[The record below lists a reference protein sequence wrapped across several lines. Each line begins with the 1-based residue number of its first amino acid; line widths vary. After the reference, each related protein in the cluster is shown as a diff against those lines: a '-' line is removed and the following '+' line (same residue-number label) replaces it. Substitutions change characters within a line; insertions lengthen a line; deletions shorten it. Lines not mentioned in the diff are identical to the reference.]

1 MKEYELNRQEKGMI
15 LGIILNTRNDYLK
28 KYKYSK
34 IKYESLE
41 NIETINTNERI
52 EDVVLKNYDEFLCS
66 SELSNLFENPNIK
79 EVIEKALTEKQKS
92 VLFLYYCKNKKD
104 KEIASILSI
113 KEDTSRKI
121 RNRSLEKI
129 RKRIKE

>member
-1 MKEYELNRQEKGMI
+1 MKEYELNRQEKGII

-79 EVIEKALTEKQKS
+79 EVIEKALTENVLNPKS
-92 VLFLYYCKNKKD
+92 WTV
-104 KEIASILSI
+104 
-113 KEDTSRKI
+113 
-121 RNRSLEKI
+121 
-129 RKRIKE
+129 

>member
-1 MKEYELNRQEKGMI
+1 MEEYELSRQEKGII

-52 EDVVLKNYDEFLCS
+52 EDVVLKNYDEFLRS

-79 EVIEKALTEKQKS
+79 KVIEKALTEKQKS
-92 VLFLYYCKNKKD
+92 VLFLYYCKNRKD
-104 KEIASILSI
+104 KEIASILNI

-129 RKRIKE
+129 RKKIKE